1 MYHVCTTYA
10 QQYVHHLYTTHAPPI
25 PRTCQLCTTF
35 GPPMHDLWATYV
47 PPTYHLPATNVPPM
61 CHLYTTYAS
70 PMSQFCT
77 PYVPPWCPQCVNFA
91 PPMYQLCASW
101 RPSSYDMCGPNTLPW
116 TMIKQLRAS
125 CVLPGSLHGLTVHAP
140 LWHQVCTISTQPV
153 HGLVQQC
160 ARWVPAAGYPGGRAA
175 RSYALWG
182 LIRDHTTIT
191 PAPIMHHWHTSK

>member
-1 MYHVCTTYA
+1 MHHLCTTY
-10 QQYVHHLYTTHAPPI
+10 V

-47 PPTYHLPATNVPPM
+47 PPTYHLRATNVPPM

-116 TMIKQLRAS
+116 TMLKQLRVS
-125 CVLPGSLHGLTVHAP
+125 CVLPGPLHGLTVHHLGTRYVQLA
-140 LWHQVCTISTQPV
+140 QPA
-153 HGLVQQC
+153 HGLVQPC
-160 ARWVPAAGYPGGRAA
+160 APWGPAVGYPGGRAA
-175 RSYALWG
+175 RSYAALG
-182 LIRDHTTIT
+182 LTLDHATIT
-191 PAPIMHHWHTSK
+191 GSGTSPPPPRKTRRF